1 MTDDQVRTATRRV
14 GGLFLAATMVMLRL
28 ERTLHATGGPGIIAF
43 ELAGSQDRA
52 TSIMKSWGP
61 KGIAAARASLWLDF
75 GYMATYGMF
84 AALLAERADRRFGR
98 RRSGVTLFP
107 WAQIA
112 CAVAVAA
119 DAREGVALLNVL
131 RGRDQEAQAVSAR
144 RAALTKF
151 VLLCSVLLYWAS
163 SYGRFVG
170 RSPSVQPVDGSAV
183 PTA

>member
-1 MTDDQVRTATRRV
+1 MTLSTSVHSMTDAQVRKATRRV
-14 GGLFLAATMVMLRL
+14 GGLFFGGTLVMLSL
-28 ERTLHATGGPGIIAF
+28 ERKLHATGGPGIIGF
-43 ELAGSQDRA
+43 ELAGSRDRA
-52 TSIMKSWGP
+52 TSIMKRWGP

-75 GYMATYGMF
+75 GYMATYGVF
-84 AALLAERADRRFGR
+84 AALLSERADRRFGR

-131 RGRDQEAQAVSAR
+131 RGHDQEAQAVSAR

-151 VLLCSVLLYWAS
+151 VLLLTVLLYWAS
-163 SYGRFVG
+163 SYSRSEGRRF
-170 RSPSVQPVDGSAV
+170 P
-183 PTA
+183 